1 MNEQSPIISRSTLL
15 SRNARLAKIN
25 YFVATL
31 NGCSLNLG
39 TDMKKDLILVLAISG
54 LSSVIVLGSTLF
66 TVTPIFASSDQET
79 AEGDEP
85 QDQSGG
91 DESETSEPG
100 DGSETS
106 GPEPTDELEP
116 EPEPVSEPIDDT
128 DPNVL
133 DDRGLIEREKECPKG
148 EYDNGGKCAKIPE
161 CTPPESW
168 SAMEKK
174 CRIFPWWLVM
184 R

>member
-25 YFVATL
+25 YFIATL
-31 NGCSLNLG
+31 NGCSLYLG

-91 DESETSEPG
+91 DESETS
-100 DGSETS
+100 
-106 GPEPTDELEP
+106 
-116 EPEPVSEPIDDT
+116 EPVSEPIDDT